1 MLTHNS
7 LLEKRD
13 KLPKNRTRTTKFD
26 KHQQTLDLIAEYQ
39 SPETLPHQKERLA
52 DQIIAINEGLCR
64 KAANRYTYPGV
75 DIEVLVNLGRT
86 GMKRAIDEFD
96 LGLGYKFSTYA
107 MPWIRQQIR
116 LSVQHDNP
124 IHVPDSAHR
133 VNRKAQK
140 LIARGITDTQEI
152 AEILGKDASYV
163 QACIDMCRRVK
174 QIPATPEG
182 NEILF
187 SDSVLI
193 AEGESFDYDSLNGS
207 QKIVRQALSKLNPI
221 IQEIVLKR
229 LDGWKFK
236 EIAKFYQLASTKVQ
250 SIYKQVMAWI
260 EGLLSPDQPESN
272 ATVQTESTQ
281 IKPQAL
287 TVDDNEST
295 DTASKD
301 SEPVVTTKPAKSNRR
316 NRWNIF
322 TQLLGRLTDRAAL
335 KPNGDRPATNLFSS
349 ARNSTLPFLQS
360 FQNLKTACLDV
371 DQVAL
376 SELDTTVTEQNS
388 QAAITEANNSLNSQV
403 IGHGRNACRSRL
415 SFGPL
420 QNFLV
425 RSAEHFKSN
434 ASSPSLCNFFTTSRR
449 FCTDIAS
456 KANAAVMNA
465 RNHLKLVGGKS
476 QDRGLLAK
484 LLQHRNWIT
493 FWFCVLDV
501 GVGFYWNTC

>member
-7 LLEKRD
+7 LPEKRD
-13 KLPKNRTRTTKFD
+13 KLPKKRIRTPKFD

-75 DIEVLVNLGRT
+75 DIEALVNLGRT

-96 LGLGYKFSTYA
+96 LILGYKFSTYA

-116 LSVQHDNP
+116 LAVQHDNP

-140 LIARGITDTQEI
+140 LIAQGITDTQEI

-174 QIPATPEG
+174 QIPVTPKG
-182 NEILF
+182 DEILF

-193 AEGESFDYDSLNGS
+193 TGSDSFDDDSLNDS

-236 EIAKFYQLASTKVQ
+236 EIAKFYQLASAKVQ

-260 EGLLSPDQPESN
+260 EDLLSPNQSEPN
-272 ATVQTESTQ
+272 AAVQAESTQ
-281 IKPQAL
+281 AKPQAL
-287 TVDDNEST
+287 TVDGNEPT
-295 DTASKD
+295 DTANSKD
-301 SEPVVTTKPAKSNRR
+301 SEPVITTEPTQPKRR
-316 NRWNIF
+316 NRWNIL

-335 KPNGDRPATNLFSS
+335 KSKGDRPATNLFSS
-349 ARNSTLPFLQS
+349 ARNSILTLLPS
-360 FQNLKTACLDV
+360 FQNPKAACLDV
-371 DQVAL
+371 EQVAL
-376 SELDTTVTEQNS
+376 SELNAAFTEQSS
-388 QAAITEANNSLNSQV
+388 QSAITEANNSLNGQV
-403 IGHGRNACRSRL
+403 IGHGRNACKSRL

-425 RSAEHFKSN
+425 RSAEHFKSK
-434 ASSPSLCNFFTTSRR
+434 ASSPSLCNFFTTARR
-449 FCTDIAS
+449 FCTDITS
-456 KANAAVMNA
+456 MANAAVMNA

-476 QDRGLLAK
+476 KDRGLLAQ
-484 LLQHRNWIT
+484 LL
-493 FWFCVLDV
+493 
-501 GVGFYWNTC
+501 

>member
-13 KLPKNRTRTTKFD
+13 KLPKKRIRTPKFD

-75 DIEVLVNLGRT
+75 DIEALVNLGRT

-96 LGLGYKFSTYA
+96 LSLGYKFSTYA

-116 LSVQHDNP
+116 LAVQHDNP

-140 LIARGITDTQEI
+140 LIAQGITDTQQI
-152 AEILGKDASYV
+152 AEILGKDVSYV

-174 QIPATPEG
+174 QIPVTPKG
-182 NEILF
+182 DEILF

-193 AEGESFDYDSLNGS
+193 TGSDSFDDDSLNDS

-236 EIAKFYQLASTKVQ
+236 EIAKFYQLASAKVQ

-260 EGLLSPDQPESN
+260 KGLLSPNQSEPN
-272 ATVQTESTQ
+272 AAVQAESTQ
-281 IKPQAL
+281 AKPQAL
-287 TVDDNEST
+287 TVDGNEST
-295 DTASKD
+295 DTANSKD
-301 SEPVVTTKPAKSNRR
+301 SEPVVTTEPTQPKRR
-316 NRWNIF
+316 NRWNIL

-335 KPNGDRPATNLFSS
+335 KSKSDRPATNLFGS
-349 ARNSTLPFLQS
+349 ARNSILTLLPS
-360 FQNLKTACLDV
+360 FQNPKAAYLDV
-371 DQVAL
+371 EQVAL
-376 SELDTTVTEQNS
+376 SELNAAFTEQSS
-388 QAAITEANNSLNSQV
+388 QSTITEIVDPLDCQVIIGNDRQTLGSEFKLGLRHRWPLSSLIDRAADQLNSQT
-403 IGHGRNACRSRL
+403 C
-415 SFGPL
+415 GPTFRD
-420 QNFLV
+420 FL
-425 RSAEHFKSN
+425 
-434 ASSPSLCNFFTTSRR
+434 TTARR
-449 FCTDIAS
+449 FCGNVSHLANASIAS
-456 KANAAVMNA
+456 ILD
-465 RNHLKLVGGKS
+465 RLKPVFR
-476 QDRGLLAK
+476 QTHHRRLLAK
-484 LLQHRNWIT
+484 LLQ
-493 FWFCVLDV
+493 
-501 GVGFYWNTC
+501 